1 MADYDRNNNGL
12 QELEPSPVE
21 ESPLGS
27 KEDYFPSQNTP
38 SNPPQNLQTSTL
50 GLSQHSP
57 IWYLTRIQRYS
68 SYVFTAYG
76 VAHIV
81 NTSIIPL
88 LTASV
93 PESNR
98 YLLLTRPY
106 YQGIPAEPL
115 LIIAPLWAHVISGV
129 ALRIVRRNLNAKR
142 YGDSGEKDGSKK
154 SLFSSDFWPRVS
166 GVSKLGY
173 PFLPLLAGHIF
184 VNRAIP
190 QQFPGGQSNVNL
202 SYVAHAFARHPVVS
216 YVGFSALIVVG
227 VWHITWGWA
236 KWLGFTPEQVTVQ
249 GGEREV
255 WQKRRWYGINALAAA
270 VAGLWMAGGFGVVGR
285 GGLAPGY
292 IGKMYDQMY
301 QRIPV
306 VGQWL

>member
-1 MADYDRNNNGL
+1 MADYDRNYNGL

-27 KEDYFPSQNTP
+27 KEDYFPSQHTP
-38 SNPPQNLQTSTL
+38 ETPPQPTRTSTL

-76 VAHIV
+76 VAHMV

-88 LTASV
+88 ITRSV

-142 YGDSGEKDGSKK
+142 YGDSGEKDGS
-154 SLFSSDFWPRVS
+154 
-166 GVSKLGY
+166 
-173 PFLPLLAGHIF
+173 
-184 VNRAIP
+184 
-190 QQFPGGQSNVNL
+190 
-202 SYVAHAFARHPVVS
+202 
-216 YVGFSALIVVG
+216 
-227 VWHITWGWA
+227 
-236 KWLGFTPEQVTVQ
+236 
-249 GGEREV
+249 
-255 WQKRRWYGINALAAA
+255 
-270 VAGLWMAGGFGVVGR
+270 
-285 GGLAPGY
+285 
-292 IGKMYDQMY
+292 
-301 QRIPV
+301 
-306 VGQWL
+306 